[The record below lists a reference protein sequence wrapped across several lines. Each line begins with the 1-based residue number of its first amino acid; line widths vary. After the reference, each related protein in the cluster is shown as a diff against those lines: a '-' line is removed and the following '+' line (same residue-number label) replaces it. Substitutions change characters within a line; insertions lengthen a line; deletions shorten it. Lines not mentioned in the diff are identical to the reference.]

1 MKKFTTVAL
10 SLALVASLAGCGSS
24 TDSVQSSTD
33 SAQND
38 SGSST
43 DTSEPVTDA
52 TVLVA
57 YYSATGTTAAV
68 AEQIAAATGGDLFE
82 IEAADPYS
90 DDDLDWT
97 DSDSRV
103 SREHDDPGSR
113 DVELVSAAVDGW
125 DSYDVVFIG
134 YPIWWGIAAWP
145 TSSFV
150 AANDFT
156 GKTVVPFCTSASSG
170 LGSSGSQL
178 AELAGT
184 GDWLEGQRFGSST
197 SDDDVR
203 SWVEGLGL

>member
-1 MKKFTTVAL
+1 MKKLTTVAL
-10 SLALVASLAGCGSS
+10 SLSLVASLAGCGSS
-24 TDSVQSSTD
+24 TDSAQSSTD

-43 DTSEPVTDA
+43 STSEPVTDA

-97 DSDSRV
+97 DNDSRV
-103 SREHDDPGSR
+103 SREHDDPDSR

-150 AANDFT
+150 VANDFT
-156 GKTVVPFCTSASSG
+156 GKTVVPFCTSSSSG
-170 LGSSGSQL
+170 LGSSGTQL